1 MEQMTFSLF
10 FQSLI
15 NGLNQGAIYA
25 LIALGYTMVY
35 GIIRM
40 INFAHG
46 DFIMIGA
53 YTLFYTILLMV
64 NAGMPAWLSVIVAI
78 AVCALVGV
86 LVETFAYRPVRKAG
100 PMSAL
105 ITALA
110 MSIFLENLAMVLF
123 GAKPH
128 NVQAIFSL
136 STITVGS
143 VALPLNVLLTIAIG
157 LGIMIALQLFV
168 KKTKL
173 GKAMR
178 AVPQDKDASILVGIN
193 VNRIITTTF
202 AIGSGLAAVAAL
214 MYCATYP
221 RVTNDM
227 GSMMGMK
234 AFILKLS
241 TFDRAFWIMVVCVT
255 VMFLFVRSRF
265 GRTVQA
271 IREDYIAASASG
283 INVTYYKVLT
293 FAVSAFFAGVGGSVY
308 AHYMTAM
315 IPTNF
320 NFNYSAELLSEV
332 IIGGTGSLTGS
343 IIGAAFL
350 SSLPEL
356 MRDFST
362 YRMLA
367 YSVVLV
373 LVMLFRPGGIF
384 GRWEFSLTR
393 LLDGIRHPKAKAA
406 KGA

>member
-1 MEQMTFSLF
+1 MTKRRLASY
-10 FQSLI
+10 
-15 NGLNQGAIYA
+15 GLNLVGVALLYA
-25 LIALGYTMVY
+25 LITLAFTFNAFGKSTTYIQGICTTACYTIIMVTSLNLVV
-35 GIIRM
+35 GFM
-40 INFAHG
+40 GEFSMGHAG
-46 DFIMIGA
+46 FVSVGA
-53 YTLFYTILLMV
+53 YVSAIVSGALAGHGLSDLALL
-64 NAGMPAWLSVIVAI
+64 LVAI
-78 AVCALVGV
+78 L
-86 LVETFAYRPVRKAG
+86 AG
-100 PMSAL
+100 
-105 ITALA
+105 
-110 MSIFLENLAMVLF
+110 
-123 GAKPH
+123 
-128 NVQAIFSL
+128 
-136 STITVGS
+136 
-143 VALPLNVLLTIAIG
+143 
-157 LGIMIALQLFV
+157 
-168 KKTKL
+168 
-173 GKAMR
+173 
-178 AVPQDKDASILVGIN
+178 
-193 VNRIITTTF
+193 
-202 AIGSGLAAVAAL
+202 GLAAGIMGVAVGIPA
-214 MYCATYP
+214 MS
-221 RVTNDM
+221 
-227 GSMMGMK
+227 G
-234 AFILKLS
+234 ILKLS

-293 FAVSAFFAGVGGSVY
+293 FAISAFFAGIGGGVY

-384 GRWEFSLTR
+384 GRWEFSLNR
-393 LLDGIRHPKAKAA
+393 LLDGIRHPKEKAA